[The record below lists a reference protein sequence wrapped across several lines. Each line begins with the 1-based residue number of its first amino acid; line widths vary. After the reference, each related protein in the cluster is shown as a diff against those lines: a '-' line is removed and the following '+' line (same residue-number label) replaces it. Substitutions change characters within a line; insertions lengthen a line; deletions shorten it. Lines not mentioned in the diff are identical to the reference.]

1 MYKLGETN
9 SPELVEKLSARL
21 WKAKIP
27 HQVVS
32 KPGEA
37 DDSEALSEV
46 WLVRETDLPLAVEI
60 LNAPDTQKEAKGS
73 GKSPLVAS
81 LSYAKVTWF
90 FLIVC
95 LIVAAITGL
104 GKSIEF
110 LSWLTIVPVEVRGA
124 DLYASTLD
132 VALSSGE
139 VWRIFTPALIHF
151 GGLHL
156 TFNLLWIWEFGRRI
170 EVIDGGLRLTLVII
184 ASAIISNLAQ
194 YFSGSILFGGMS
206 GVIYALLGYM
216 VVLDKLSSA
225 PRYQLPTGIVIFM
238 LVWLVL
244 GYTQFTEALGMG
256 SIANAAHTVG
266 LFSGVGIAVLARLLF
281 RS

>member
-32 KPGEA
+32 KPAEA
-37 DDSEALSEV
+37 RDSEALSEV
-46 WLVRETDLPLAVEI
+46 WLVREADLPLAVEI
-60 LNAPDTQKEAKGS
+60 LNAPDTQKEAKAS

-110 LSWLTIVPVEVRGA
+110 LSWLTIVPVEVRGV